1 MLVSAADLT
10 NQYTPGLLKSN
21 QRAGWQKQRA
31 GLGGGGRKQW
41 LKAIDCPAEITLSL
55 GL

>member
-21 QRAGWQKQRA
+21 QRVGWQNQRAVLGGSSRKQR
-31 GLGGGGRKQW
+31 LI
-41 LKAIDCPAEITLSL
+41 AIGYPAEITLSL